1 MLRKRALCGVVA
13 LVLALGLF
21 TATGAQAAEG
31 PTRGLTGFWT
41 SVEVWFQD
49 LVAGWFGDE
58 PTAIE
63 SKTDVSP
70 ELLPPTNPPT
80 GPFGPGSQDG
90 GSGGTST
97 TDSGADP
104 DPNG

>member
-1 MLRKRALCGVVA
+1 MFRKRALCGVVA

-31 PTRGLTGFWT
+31 PSRGLTGFWT
-41 SVEVWFQD
+41 SIEVWFQD
-49 LVAGWFGDE
+49 LVSDWFGTE
-58 PTAIE
+58 PEATT
-63 SKTDVSP
+63 SKTESP
-70 ELLPPTNPPT
+70 QLIPPTNPPT
-80 GPFGPGSQDG
+80 GPFGPGAQD

-97 TDSGADP
+97 TDSGGEG

>member
-1 MLRKRALCGVVA
+1 MLRKRALWGVVA

-41 SVEVWFQD
+41 SVEVWLQD

-58 PTAIE
+58 PTPTT
-63 SKTDVSP
+63 SKTESY
-70 ELLPPTNPPT
+70 ELIPPTNPPA
-80 GPFGPGSQDG
+80 GPFGPGSQD

-97 TDSGADP
+97 TDSGSNSDP
-104 DPNG
+104 DG

>member
-31 PTRGLTGFWT
+31 PSRGLTGFWT

-49 LVAGWFGDE
+49 LLGDWFGGELTAATSSSEMLE
-58 PTAIE
+58 PLDP
-63 SKTDVSP
+63 TD
-70 ELLPPTNPPT
+70 PPSVPS
-80 GPFGPGSQDG
+80 GPGMQDG
-90 GSGGTST
+90 GSGGAST
-97 TDSGADP
+97 TDDGPVTDP
-104 DPNG
+104 DG

>member
-1 MLRKRALCGVVA
+1 MLRKRALWGVVA

-31 PTRGLTGFWT
+31 PSRGLTGFWT

-49 LVAGWFGDE
+49 LVAGWFGEE
-58 PTAIE
+58 PTATT
-63 SKTDVSP
+63 SKTDDSP

-80 GPFGPGSQDG
+80 GPFGPGTQDG
-90 GSGGTST
+90 SGDVST
-97 TDSGADP
+97 TDEGPGS

>member
-1 MLRKRALCGVVA
+1 MLRKRALYRVVA

-21 TATGAQAAEG
+21 TAIGAQAAEG

-41 SVEVWFQD
+41 SVEVWLQD

-58 PTAIE
+58 PTAIK
-63 SKTDVSP
+63 SKTDDSP

-90 GSGGTST
+90 ESGGAST
-97 TDSGADP
+97 TDGAPDSDP
-104 DPNG
+104 DG

>member
-1 MLRKRALCGVVA
+1 MLRKRALWGVVA

-58 PTAIE
+58 PTATT
-63 SKTDVSP
+63 SKTESY
-70 ELLPPTNPPT
+70 ELIPPTDPPT
-80 GPFGPGSQDG
+80 GPFGPGTQDG
-90 GSGGTST
+90 ESGGAST
-97 TDSGADP
+97 TDGAPDSDP
-104 DPNG
+104 DG